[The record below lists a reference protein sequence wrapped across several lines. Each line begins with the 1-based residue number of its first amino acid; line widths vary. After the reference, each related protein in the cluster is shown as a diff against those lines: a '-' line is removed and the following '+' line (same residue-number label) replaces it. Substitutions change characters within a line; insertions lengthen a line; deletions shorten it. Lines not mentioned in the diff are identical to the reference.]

1 MGFNPSEGWE
11 SRVGFNP
18 RDGDEVLPKV
28 VWTGLTLEMCV
39 ILFAKASRDIAHVEA
54 NTATH
59 HHVEASLEGV
69 VTKARARHH
78 GRSLTTS

>member
-18 RDGDEVLPKV
+18 RDGDKVLPKV

-39 ILFAKASRDIAHVEA
+39 ILLTYQSRSKSWYCTRGGKYRH
-54 NTATH
+54 H
-59 HHVEASLEGV
+59 HHVDASLEEVG
-69 VTKARARHH
+69 TKAREHA
-78 GRSLTTS
+78 TTAAL